1 MELGYSSVAYNRTL
15 KGVMSES
22 DRCSTGLFPI
32 SKLTPTSSSLFASI
46 KFHFRRLEH
55 VAKVIVEALKEKR
68 AANNIGSSGMT
79 RQEARDAA
87 HLHISDTGLID
98 HVLKAMNN
106 VIIGNYIV
114 WRSVNR
120 STKVLEY
127 TIQDFRDI

>member
-1 MELGYSSVAYNRTL
+1 
-15 KGVMSES
+15 
-22 DRCSTGLFPI
+22 
-32 SKLTPTSSSLFASI
+32 
-46 KFHFRRLEH
+46 
-55 VAKVIVEALKEKR
+55 
-68 AANNIGSSGMT
+68 MT

-87 HLHISDTGLID
+87 RLHIGDTGLID

-127 TIQDFRDI
+127 TIQDFKGDKQVYHSKVKEPIWTCSIGPGRSVYDDLVYLYRNVLLDYPESPSVEFVAQMILHSKHFVKELLLEMRIMSL

>member
-1 MELGYSSVAYNRTL
+1 
-15 KGVMSES
+15 
-22 DRCSTGLFPI
+22 
-32 SKLTPTSSSLFASI
+32 
-46 KFHFRRLEH
+46 
-55 VAKVIVEALKEKR
+55 
-68 AANNIGSSGMT
+68 MT

-87 HLHISDTGLID
+87 RLHIGDTGLID

-127 TIQDFRDI
+127 TIQG